1 MTQMPTQHSTVL
13 HCTVL
18 YWTIS
23 YCSELHDNVLHC
35 SVLYWLH
42 CTCTVLYCI
51 ALHCSALFCTILL
64 CGVSHSPPLLFTSA
78 PWSRSIEAVAHLLL
92 IAAQCSS
99 VHPTCRQQTAHST
112 AQHTYM
118 GKISI
123 SMWRLVTLVM
133 WEELEEDLLRC
144 ADGKAHT
151 DSNEPKAP
159 K

>member
-1 MTQMPTQHSTVL
+1 MTQMPAL

-23 YCSELHDNVLHC
+23 YCSEPHDNVLHC

-99 VHPTCRQQTAHST
+99 VHPTCRQQTAHSA

-123 SMWRLVTLVM
+123 SMWRLVKKNLKN
-133 WEELEEDLLRC
+133 LLQC

-151 DSNEPKAP
+151 DSNKPKVH
-159 K
+159 